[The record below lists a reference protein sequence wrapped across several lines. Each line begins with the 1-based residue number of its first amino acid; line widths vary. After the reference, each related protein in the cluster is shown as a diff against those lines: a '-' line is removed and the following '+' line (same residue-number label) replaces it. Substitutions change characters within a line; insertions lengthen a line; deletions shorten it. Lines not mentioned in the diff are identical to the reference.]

1 MIKLEHFSKV
11 YNSSKSFAVDNISFE
26 VPKGSV
32 TALLGPNGSG
42 KSTIIKA
49 ICGFHFPTKGI
60 VYTDNPNQSS
70 ELINLNDNPEL
81 AMKYIGYVPEKSML
95 PSDMYVYNF
104 LDYAAKIH
112 GLKSEE
118 KQAAIQNVVKECE
131 LESILSKKIKT
142 LSKGFQQR
150 VSFAQALIH
159 NPPNLVLD
167 EPITGLDPKQI
178 HQMRNL
184 IKKLS
189 AQKSILLS
197 THIFQ
202 EVTSLCDNI
211 LIINDGKLIAQG
223 SEGKIIAD
231 TRTTSLDEAFIKLTD
246 TPINEKV
253 EE

>member
-1 MIKLEHFSKV
+1 MIKLEQFSKA
-11 YNSSKSFAVDNISFE
+11 YNSSKQFAVENVSFE

-49 ICGFHFPTKGI
+49 ICGFHFPTEGQ
-60 VYTDNPNQSS
+60 VFTNNHNES
-70 ELINLNDNPEL
+70 EVLINLNEKPEL

-95 PSDMYVYNF
+95 PPNMQVYNF
-104 LDYAAKIH
+104 LEYTAQIH
-112 GLKSEE
+112 GLKNEE
-118 KQAAIQNVVKECE
+118 KLAAISRVVKECD

-189 AQKSILLS
+189 ADKAILLS

-211 LIINDGKLIAQG
+211 LIISDGKLIAQG
-223 SEGKIIAD
+223 SEEQIKQKTKTA
-231 TRTTSLDEAFIKLTD
+231 SLDEAFIKLTD
-246 TPINEKV
+246 STDG